1 MKLNQSLVA
10 TTIIII
16 FIVLTIVGNKAD
28 RAKYRQIEVTEGE
41 TYAKSVG
48 AKFFEV
54 SAKTGDGK
62 IIFSYLSTYVRA
74 VRPELTWLL
83 NLGIEEAFFEIAK
96 ELKDSNPEPL
106 VDEVIIFSEQR
117 LLEYYSF
124 EVLTCT
130 HRI

>member
-1 MKLNQSLVA
+1 MKLNQSLVT

-16 FIVLTIVGNKAD
+16 LIVLTIVGNKAD

-62 IIFSYLSTYVRA
+62 IIFSYLSTYFRA
-74 VRPELTWLL
+74 IRPELTWLL

-106 VDEVIIFSEQR
+106 VDEVMICSELR
-117 LLEYYSF
+117 LLEYYFIRGSD
-124 EVLTCT
+124 LCA
-130 HRI
+130 